1 VRVAAVFV
9 ASFVLLVGCTSP
21 AVQQGSLPSF
31 DQPVRPQPEA
41 GDRLLVIRDDGNLVT
56 MLPDGSNVVPLTSG
70 AGDSLLVRQP
80 AWSPDGSQVAWVEV
94 GAGQAKLAIA
104 GPAGSDRREV
114 DLDLAAFFLQWDP
127 TGSHIAFL
135 GSVLNTIGLGVATDD
150 GSELSVT
157 PVGSGS
163 PLYLAWSP
171 KGDRLLVH
179 VNEQDLGIADL
190 AGGLDDLGGKTG
202 TFQAPAWLP
211 DGRLL
216 YALEG
221 SGGQRL
227 VVRDG
232 RRVRTLAS
240 IPNGAVFVPN
250 PQGTRVAY
258 RMRTAAGGGGA
269 VFVMD
274 IDGGRPRVVT
284 HDEAAAFLWSPDGK
298 DLLLLT
304 VERGGDLA
312 FRWKVWNRGERFS
325 GEPFLPSPS
334 FLRDYVP
341 FFDQYA
347 PGIGLW
353 SPDGAAFAYAGL
365 HDGKAGIWV
374 QEPTPGSAAQFVS
387 DGSIVAWSAA

>member
-1 VRVAAVFV
+1 
-9 ASFVLLVGCTSP
+9 
-21 AVQQGSLPSF
+21 
-31 DQPVRPQPEA
+31 
-41 GDRLLVIRDDGNLVT
+41 
-56 MLPDGSNVVPLTSG
+56 MLPDGSNVIPLTSQ
-70 AGDSLLVRQP
+70 AGGGLLVRQP
-80 AWSPDGSQVAWVEV
+80 AWSPDGSQVAWVELA
-94 GAGQAKLAIA
+94 AGHASLAIS
-104 GPAGSDRREV
+104 GPAGVDRREV

-127 TGSHIAFL
+127 TGSHVAYL

-150 GSELSVT
+150 GAELT
-157 PVGSGS
+157 ITQVGSGS
-163 PLYLAWSP
+163 PFYLAWSP
-171 KGDRLLVH
+171 DGERMLVH
-179 VNEQDLGIADL
+179 VNGQDLGIADL
-190 AGGLDDLGGKTG
+190 AGGLDDLGARTG

-216 YALEG
+216 YTLRG
-221 SGGQRL
+221 HGGEQL

-232 RRVRTLAS
+232 RRVQTLAS

-258 RMRTAAGGGGA
+258 RKRSADGGGGA
-269 VFVMD
+269 VYVIE

-284 HDEAAAFLWSPDGK
+284 RDEAAAFLWSPDGD

-304 VERGGDLA
+304 VEPGGELA
-312 FRWKVWNRGERFS
+312 FRWKVWNTRERFE
-325 GEPFLPSPS
+325 GQPFLPSPS

-353 SPDGAAFAYAGL
+353 APDGSAFAYAGL

-374 QEPTPGSAAQFVS
+374 QEPTPGSPAVFVS
-387 DGSIVAWSAA
+387 DGSIVAWSSA